1 MMSFAFEIGPVA
13 AQPEPSLADVRNQ
26 LDQVVGNRVEA
37 TVLLGGQQ
45 LPQGGLFGWQFNDV
59 DARILKYPWSTEL
72 GGRRPLDVGGLEWTP
87 VLLGSIGAGHF
98 ANHFADGPL
107 AGNTSTYDT
116 YSVGLGAGPRIWL
129 LPELSVLLSF
139 NLLYAYTENDFDAG
153 TDPGRGAEQAVDG
166 HLVNWHTH
174 TLTFIPSVELR
185 YRQSFGPVTATL
197 TSNLTYFATIPIARS
212 TEAYSFTSD
221 SQVWNNRVDLGVA
234 TPWSIARWPI
244 LVGGFF
250 ERAELW
256 GGLRQSLKADH
267 VYAVG
272 GHAALDPGGRLW
284 KVSEIGVAGSYFW
297 SGSFSGWT
305 LGLDWAVT
313 F

>member
-1 MMSFAFEIGPVA
+1 MMSLAFEIGPAA

-107 AGNTSTYDT
+107 AGNSSTYDT

-129 LPELSVLLSF
+129 LPELSVLPSF

-153 TDPGRGAEQAVDG
+153 TDPGRGAEQAADG

-197 TSNLTYFATIPIARS
+197 TSTFTYFATIPIARS

-221 SQVWNNRVDLGVA
+221 SQVWNNRVDLGVV

-244 LVGGFF
+244 LVGGFVQ
-250 ERAELW
+250 RAELW

-267 VYAVG
+267 VYAAG
-272 GHAALDPGGRLW
+272 GHVALDPGGRLW

-297 SGSFSGWT
+297 TGSFSGWT
-305 LGLDWAVT
+305 LGLDWTVT